1 MATRGKTATGFAQT
15 NLNIFGGYY
24 MDIGKTLMILGA
36 LILITG
42 IVIFYALW
50 LINWF
55 GKLPG
60 DIHIKNANSTVF
72 IPITSIIIISLVL
85 SIILNLFFR
94 K

>member
-1 MATRGKTATGFAQT
+1 
-15 NLNIFGGYY
+15 